1 MIVIR
6 YSKNICFKFD
16 WPKDTDENW
25 KHEIEFI
32 IKSNESLADNKE
44 NENEQLMDESHKFVL
59 ATKIRLRSWN
69 NNELKIIAPTWNDYQ
84 MVLILFQIFK
94 IISNIF
100 KSTKH

>member
-32 IKSNESLADNKE
+32 IKSNESLAENKE
-44 NENEQLMDESHKFVL
+44 NKNEQLTNESHKFVL
-59 ATKIRLRSWN
+59 NLSQRL
-69 NNELKIIAPTWNDYQ
+69 D
-84 MVLILFQIFK
+84 
-94 IISNIF
+94 
-100 KSTKH
+100 